1 MIGSN
6 FNAYDIIILVRGIFM
21 NNNSNEQ
28 LTNKQLDDEFD
39 PSVQKTFL
47 SSVTEEEAKMFPE
60 YDGVNDPV
68 SLDEAE

>member
-21 NNNSNEQ
+21 NNNSNE
-28 LTNKQLDDEFD
+28 QLDDEFD